1 MQIYVEI
8 KVSIYRKFVEE
19 ATPQTKSAA
28 GNAADKAAFLV
39 HQKVAKAVPVQ
50 VTVKYNF
57 YTAMSP

>member
-8 KVSIYRKFVEE
+8 KLSIYRKFVEE
-19 ATPQTKSAA
+19 ATPQTKSVA

-39 HQKVAKAVPVQ
+39 HQKVAQAVPVQ
-50 VTVKYNF
+50 VT